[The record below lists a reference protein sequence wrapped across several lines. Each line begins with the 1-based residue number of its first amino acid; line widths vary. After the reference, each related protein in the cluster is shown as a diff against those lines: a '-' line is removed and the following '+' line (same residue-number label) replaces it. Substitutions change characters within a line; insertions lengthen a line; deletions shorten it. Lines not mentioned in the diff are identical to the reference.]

1 MTITIEVKEESNL
14 DIKSCSSSILNY
26 VEKNTS
32 IDRLK
37 DLKYNSVYTD
47 EQMHFYSAKD
57 IPKFKEQTPAGVS
70 KAEYD
75 CSLEHAVPLNV
86 LDFINSAKTNL
97 SKEIF

>member
-1 MTITIEVKEESNL
+1 MDKIRPILAGYKEL
-14 DIKSCSSSILNY
+14 CLRLNY

-32 IDRLK
+32 VDRLK
-37 DLKYNSVYTD
+37 DLKYNSIYTD

-75 CSLEHAVPLNV
+75 CSLENISPIGHV
-86 LDFINSAKTNL
+86 DFVNHVKNDLMA
-97 SKEIF
+97 